1 MAITTSQYNT
11 SHLAIVNTDIF
22 TCGSVGYDTSLYG
35 LSSSYTKTGN
45 TNDGFAYGGIGQ
57 TICLHSS
64 RLYVIEYDQIKIF
77 REAGSSWANVGIIT
91 VSDQS
96 TTNGR
101 FYSIACGCGR
111 IVAAQTTASGLGPGV
126 GNGVYVFDLLGGNEI
141 KLPKSNG
148 GGTRYGAAVNIGCGR
163 IVVSDIDNNQA
174 YVHDLQ
180 GREIKRLTPHDTLPS
195 NALYGIAAVGSGR
208 IVVGAGHRSDT
219 WTGTNGAVYVYD
231 LHGTFLFKL
240 NSPSGGGEGFG
251 REVSVGD
258 GRIVVGAPEYS
269 GTYTNDGKVYVYD
282 LNGNSLFN
290 LDPPNADSTGQLF
303 GVTTAVG
310 CGKIMIGAIQYG
322 SGNAG
327 RATVYNLD
335 GDLLRT
341 FTGNSGDFTGASLA
355 ISNRKSG
362 TMYAIASPKITTP
375 SATAYV
381 GWYFMDDL
389 NQVHYLDQ
397 LNDR

>member
-35 LSSSYTKTGN
+35 ISSSYTKTGN
-45 TNDGFAYGGIGQ
+45 TNDGFGRA
-57 TICLHSS
+57 ICLHSS
-64 RLYVIEYDQIKIF
+64 KLYVTEYDQIKIF
-77 REAGSSWANVGIIT
+77 RKAGSSGSNVGVIT
-91 VSDQS
+91 TSDQS
-96 TTNGR
+96 TTNGVFR
-101 FYSIACGCGR
+101 SIACGHGR
-111 IVAAQTTASGLGPGV
+111 IVAGQQISN
-126 GNGVYVFDLLGGNEI
+126 GNANIVYVFDHLGGNEI

-148 GGTRYGAAVNIGCGR
+148 GGNRYGVEVSIGCGR
-163 IVVSDIDNNQA
+163 IVVSDIDKNQA

-180 GREIKRLTPHDTLPS
+180 GREIKILTPHDTLPS
-195 NALYGIAAVGSGR
+195 NTLYGNAAVGSGR
-208 IVVGAGHRSDT
+208 IVVGAGNVTFPYATD
-219 WTGTNGAVYVYD
+219 GAVYVYD

-240 NSPSGGGEGFG
+240 SSPSGGGEGFG
-251 REVSVGD
+251 RHVSVGD
-258 GRIVVGAPEYS
+258 GRIVVGAPEHS
-269 GTYTNDGKVYVYD
+269 GTYTDDGKVYVYD

-303 GVTTAVG
+303 GVSSAVG
-310 CGKIMIGAIQYG
+310 CGKIMIGSINYG

-327 RATVYNLD
+327 RASVYNLD

-355 ISNRKSG
+355 ISNTQSG
-362 TMYAIASPKITTP
+362 TMYAISSPKIGSTNV
-375 SATAYV
+375 TASV

>member
-11 SHLAIVNTDIF
+11 SNLAIVNTDIF
-22 TCGSVGYDTSLYG
+22 TCGSAGYDTSRYST
-35 LSSSYTKTGN
+35 SSSYSKEGDRD
-45 TNDGFAYGGIGQ
+45 DGFGYGGIGQ

-64 RLYVIEYDQIKIF
+64 RLYVTEYDQIKIF
-77 REAGSSWANVGIIT
+77 REAGSSGAYIGTIT
-91 VSDQS
+91 TSDQ
-96 TTNGR
+96 TATNQPW
-101 FYSIACGCGR
+101 FLSIACGHGR
-111 IVAAQTTASGLGPGV
+111 IVAGQRTGSSG
-126 GNGVYVFDLLGGNEI
+126 NYSSSVYVFDLLGGNEI

-148 GGTRYGAAVNIGCGR
+148 GGSRYGAAVSIGCGR

-195 NALYGIAAVGSGR
+195 TALYGIAAVGSGR
-208 IVVGAGHRSDT
+208 IVVGAGHRSNT
-219 WTGTNGAVYVYD
+219 QTGTDGSVYVYD

-240 NSPSGGGEGFG
+240 SSPYGNGEGFG

-258 GRIVVGAPEYS
+258 GRIVVGAPEHS

-290 LDPPNADSTGQLF
+290 LEPPDDDSTGQIF
-303 GVTTAVG
+303 GQALAVG
-310 CGKIMIGAIQYG
+310 CGKIMIGAPFYG
-322 SGNAG
+322 SNGG
-327 RATVYNLD
+327 RVTIYNLD
-335 GDLLRT
+335 GDLIRT
-341 FTGNSGDFTGASLA
+341 YGGNSGSYLGHSVA
-355 ISNRKSG
+355 ISNTQSG
-362 TMYAIASPKITTP
+362 TMFAMASPEIN
-375 SATAYV
+375 SQSTADV
-381 GWYFMDDL
+381 GWSFMDDL

>member
-22 TCGSVGYDTSLYG
+22 TCGSVGYDTSAYG
-35 LSSSYTKTGN
+35 LSSGYAKTGDRD
-45 TNDGFAYGGIGQ
+45 DGFADGGLAHA
-57 TICLHSS
+57 ICLHSS
-64 RLYVIEYDQIKIF
+64 RLYVIEYEQIKIF
-77 REAGSSWANVGIIT
+77 REAGTSGSNVGVIT
-91 VSDQS
+91 TSDQS
-96 TTNGR
+96 TTNGT
-101 FYSIACGCGR
+101 FWSIACGHGR
-111 IVAAQTTASGLGPGV
+111 IVAGQRQGSPGNYSNV
-126 GNGVYVFDLLGGNEI
+126 VYVFDLLGGNEI

-148 GGTRYGAAVNIGCGR
+148 GGYRYGAAVSIGCGR

-195 NALYGIAAVGSGR
+195 TALYGIAAVGSGR
-208 IVVGAGHRSDT
+208 IVVGAGHRSNT
-219 WTGTNGAVYVYD
+219 QTGTDGSVYVYD

-240 NSPSGGGEGFG
+240 SSPSGNGEGFG

-258 GRIVVGAPEYS
+258 GRIVVGAPEHS

-303 GVTTAVG
+303 GLSTAVG
-310 CGKIMIGAIQYG
+310 CGKIMIGASNYG

-327 RATVYNLD
+327 RAVIYNLD

-341 FTGNSGDFTGASLA
+341 FTGNSGDFLGDSLA
-355 ISNRKSG
+355 ISNRQSG
-362 TMYAIASPKITTP
+362 TMYAISRPKITT
-375 SATAYV
+375 SGATATV
-381 GWYFMDDL
+381 SWYFMDDL